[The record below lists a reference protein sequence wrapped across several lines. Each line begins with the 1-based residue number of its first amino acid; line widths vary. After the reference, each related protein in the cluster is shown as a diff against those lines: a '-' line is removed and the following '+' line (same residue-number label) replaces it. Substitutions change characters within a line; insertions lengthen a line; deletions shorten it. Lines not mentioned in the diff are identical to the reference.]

1 MERSLKRD
9 RERIFSRVGSLLVSP
24 VSLEVPRRIANQF
37 TDGLQRHLWMIG
49 RCVVVLVFCSLWC
62 VSPIF
67 AETKSKA
74 ATPAPSQKEL
84 DLPIQPKEIVPHRYT
99 PFAQYEKRLKSSDK
113 WETLTPE
120 EQQEALAKI
129 RHYQQLYLKQQS
141 KLERE
146 YKSLLE
152 KKKKKRSSL
161 SRRRQTES
169 KNKFE
174 YVWSKWQKLTPYREK
189 ILSKKWKIPNVLP
202 NKRRAVILKV
212 WKRLLPV
219 TRLQFIRDID

>member
-1 MERSLKRD
+1 MFNRMVTLHISL
-9 RERIFSRVGSLLVSP
+9 
-24 VSLEVPRRIANQF
+24 VPFEELGRHTGQL
-37 TDGLQRHLWMIG
+37 TDGRHSCMGLVWSWW
-49 RCVVVLVFCSLWC
+49 VVLVFCSLC
-62 VSPIF
+62 GVSPIF
-67 AETKSKA
+67 AETKSNA
-74 ATPAPSQKEL
+74 ATPVPYQEEL
-84 DLPIQPKEIVPHRYT
+84 DLPIQQEEIVPHRYT

-129 RHYQQLYLKQQS
+129 RHYQQLYLQQQS

-152 KKKKKRSSL
+152 QKKKKRPSL

-189 ILSKKWKIPNVLP
+189 ILAKKWKIPNVLP
-202 NKRRAVILKV
+202 KKRRAVILKV

-219 TRLQFIRDID
+219 TRLQFLRDID